1 MVGGIGT
8 LGPGVGMGYRG
19 SWVTMGGE
27 GRESEWKLETEMGK
41 SGWVLGL
48 GGKYWECVRGWRGID
63 RGDGYTRTRGRYD

>member
-41 SGWVLGL
+41 SDWVLGL
-48 GGKYWECVRGWRGID
+48 EGK
-63 RGDGYTRTRGRYD
+63 